1 MREKGVKGKIRCA
14 DGVRES
20 PEMKGERSMPIDHER
35 FMRVALEE
43 AAIARDERNMA
54 VGAVIVRD
62 GQVLARAHNQVSS
75 TFDITAHAEAAAV
88 RALTT
93 STRQINPGSQAN
105 SGPLAGS
112 VLYATVEPC
121 PMCCWVTCIA
131 GISTIVLGA
140 RHADLGIPIGRY
152 TIEQFIALTERRIT
166 LVTGILI
173 QECIAMARSGPFT
186 PGPR

>member
-1 MREKGVKGKIRCA
+1 
-14 DGVRES
+14 
-20 PEMKGERSMPIDHER
+20 MPSDHQH

-43 AAIARDERNMA
+43 AALAREQRNMA
-54 VGAVIVRD
+54 VGAVIARD

-75 TFDITAHAEAAAV
+75 TFDITAHAEAAAI
-88 RALTT
+88 RKLTMT
-93 STRQINPGSQAN
+93 TRQLNPGSQAN

-112 VLYATVEPC
+112 TLYATVEPC

-140 RHADLGIPIGRY
+140 RHAELGIPFGQY
-152 TIEQFIALTERRIT
+152 TIEQLVALTERRIT
-166 LVTGILI
+166 LVTGILTE
-173 QECIAMARSGPFT
+173 ECAAMARSGPFI